1 MFSEIPRHLSAGAR
15 GMLLPALF
23 ALLILADF
31 SLAAEPS
38 AEAIRA
44 IRVWPAQDYTR
55 VTVESGQSRIARPPK
70 PYERSASGRRRTIRA
85 GHTSD
90 PRLAGAGLYARDG
103 RIRPAAEAQPAQ

>member
-44 IRVWPAQDYTR
+44 IRVSPAQDYTR
-55 VTVESGQSRIARPPK
+55 VTVESGQPLKHNLLR
-70 PYERSASGRRRTIRA
+70 GR
-85 GHTSD
+85 D
-90 PRLAGAGLYARDG
+90 PEPLVLHAQDIDPHNRQQGFSHSISSIGAC
-103 RIRPAAEAQPAQ
+103 

>member
-1 MFSEIPRHLSAGAR
+1 MFSEIPRHLNAGAR
-15 GMLLPALF
+15 GLSLPALF

-55 VTVESGQSRIARPPK
+55 VTIESGQPLKHNLLRVRDP
-70 PYERSASGRRRTIRA
+70 ERLGPDLGDVDLPSGPQGFSHKISASGPHRA
-85 GHTSD
+85 
-90 PRLAGAGLYARDG
+90 
-103 RIRPAAEAQPAQ
+103 